1 MDDINFVLI
10 HCKADWHSIVLENF
24 SPILLY
30 VFPLSAK
37 QSSLK
42 SPNLARRM
50 HTSSRKV
57 MLKLRQIRHV
67 SARKRMRSA

>member
-10 HCKADWHSIVLENF
+10 HCKVDWHSIVLENF
-24 SPILLY
+24 SPVLLY
-30 VFPLSAK
+30 VFPFSAK

-50 HTSSRKV
+50 HTSSRKA